1 MDVEICEMQ
10 FAFGSYLDGGQ
21 TALINMIY
29 LQVLTQ
35 TVATALVSLSFK

>member
-1 MDVEICEMQ
+1 MDVEIFEMQ

-29 LQVLTQ
+29 LQVSTR
-35 TVATALVSLSFK
+35 TVAGALVSLCLK